1 MDPKVYDAMRKLGLS
16 NRWNIAKARKV
27 VKTFRSDMKEI
38 KDSNIIVTAEAVTMT
53 GDAVIAT
60 ASLKLLKKLHQLGS
74 LGATKMMEYLSTR
87 QDCLACGM
95 DPASLPAI
103 PACIMQELQKN
114 SVTLIDSQSE

>member
-1 MDPKVYDAMRKLGLS
+1 MDPKVYAEMRKLGLS
-16 NRWNIAKARKV
+16 NRWDLSKARKV

-38 KDSNIIVTAEAVTMT
+38 KESNIIVTAEAITMT

-60 ASLKLLKKLHQLGS
+60 ASLKLMKKLHQLGS
-74 LGATKMMEYLSTR
+74 LGATKMMEYLSVR
-87 QDCLACGM
+87 QDCIACGM

-114 SVTLIDSQSE
+114 SVILIGNQSE